1 MTPPGWRL
9 EVYATLP
16 STSDAAIA
24 RAEAGEAAG
33 LAILAHRQTRAR
45 GSRGREWIE
54 PPAGNLAL
62 SVLLRP
68 AAPAAAIQQA
78 VFRAGLAL
86 IEAMD
91 PFASAGALTL
101 KWPNDVLLY
110 GRKLAGIL
118 VESAAFDGRPAWLVI
133 GFGANLAER
142 PALLPGRGEAACL
155 AEDGGRVVAPVTL
168 ADRLLASLDRW
179 MADAFADVRA
189 AWIARAHPVGSPL
202 IVDGVAGEFAGLTA
216 SGALLFDD
224 RSGRREVMTGE
235 VFAPVLEAAVRHP
248 T

>member
-1 MTPPGWRL
+1 MVPGWRL
-9 EVYATLP
+9 EICAALP
-16 STSDAAIA
+16 STSDLVIA
-24 RAEAGEAAG
+24 RAEAGEDAG
-33 LAILAHRQTRAR
+33 LAVLAHRQTRAR

-68 AAPAAAIQQA
+68 RAPAVAIPQA

-91 PFASAGALTL
+91 PFARAGTLTL
-101 KWPNDVLLY
+101 KWPNDILLD

-118 VESAAFDGRPAWLVI
+118 VESAASAEHLGWLVI

-142 PALLPGRGEAACL
+142 PILPAGRAEPACL
-155 AEDGGRVVAPVTL
+155 AEDGGRVVAPEAV
-168 ADRLLASLDRW
+168 ADRLLAALDRW
-179 MADAFADVRA
+179 MAIPFADVRT
-189 AWIARAHPVGSPL
+189 AWLARAHPIGSPL
-202 IVDGVAGEFAGLTA
+202 IVDGVAGWFAGLSA
-216 SGALLFDD
+216 AGALLLDARD
-224 RSGRREVMTGE
+224 GRREVTTGE
-235 VFAPVLEAAVRHP
+235 VFAPVLEAAARHP